1 MVSYLQHT
9 GPRNRA
15 PLGNKTTNAKGNGL
29 RTPAARPMQE
39 QPSAKPTSPRMRR
52 SKVKVL
58 QSEPETLA
66 ADAEREIEFMPPREI
81 PLPDHPEEWP
91 LDQSYPQFQGKN
103 LTRGWYSEFAPKRDD
118 DEDSEMSDFD
128 EKVRKLEN
136 DQAEKKAKQHAVV
149 KSKPVPTKRNTLA
162 ERVPPTLAAR
172 KASAALGSRVPSVRS
187 FAAPTASTKAR
198 VPGMLASKKPVP
210 GTTLAGNTR
219 HAAARAAS
227 NTTLGYSRGR
237 AVSGAARRLDD
248 IHKKPEN
255 RSPGSQLPFGN
266 GDTSLDRL
274 LGLSLEDDRED
285 DDLGGRTGVHAEEDE
300 ALDDFQLEVPET

>member
-1 MVSYLQHT
+1 
-9 GPRNRA
+9 
-15 PLGNKTTNAKGNGL
+15 
-29 RTPAARPMQE
+29 
-39 QPSAKPTSPRMRR
+39 MRR

-66 ADAEREIEFMPPREI
+66 PDAEREVEYMPPREI
-81 PLPDHPEEWP
+81 PLPDHPEDFQ
-91 LDQSYPQFQGKN
+91 LDQSFPQFQGRN

-118 DEDSEMSDFD
+118 DDDSEMSDFD
-128 EKVRKLEN
+128 EKVRKFEK

-149 KSKPVPTKRNTLA
+149 KSKPVPTKRNPLA
-162 ERVPPTLAAR
+162 ERAPPTLAAR
-172 KASAALGSRVPSVRS
+172 KASSALGSRTPTVRS

-198 VPGMLASKKPVP
+198 VPGVLASKKPVL
-210 GTTLAGNTR
+210 GSTFTGNTR

-248 IHKKPEN
+248 IHKKPET
-255 RSPGSQLPFGN
+255 RPSGSQLPFGDGN
-266 GDTSLDRL
+266 TSLDHL

-285 DDLGGRTGVHAEEDE
+285 DDDLGGRKNVRFAEDE
-300 ALDDFQLEVPET
+300 ALDDFQLEVPEF

>member
-1 MVSYLQHT
+1 
-9 GPRNRA
+9 
-15 PLGNKTTNAKGNGL
+15 
-29 RTPAARPMQE
+29 
-39 QPSAKPTSPRMRR
+39 MRR

-66 ADAEREIEFMPPREI
+66 PDAERDVEYMPPREI
-81 PLPDHPEEWP
+81 PLPDHPED
-91 LDQSYPQFQGKN
+91 LQIDQSFPQFQGKN

-118 DEDSEMSDFD
+118 DDDDSEMSDFD
-128 EKVRKLEN
+128 EKVRKFEK

-149 KSKPVPTKRNTLA
+149 KSKPVPTKRNPLA
-162 ERVPPTLAAR
+162 ERAPPTLAAR
-172 KASAALGSRVPSVRS
+172 KASSALGSRAPTVKS

-198 VPGMLASKKPVP
+198 VPGMLASKKPVV
-210 GTTLAGNTR
+210 GSTVTGNTR

-248 IHKKPEN
+248 IHKKPET
-255 RSPGSQLPFGN
+255 RPPGSQLPFGDGN
-266 GDTSLDRL
+266 TSLDQL

-285 DDLGGRTGVHAEEDE
+285 DDLGGRKNVRFADDE
-300 ALDDFQLEVPET
+300 ALDDFQLEVPEF